1 MMNIVEINKEIKPP
15 WTEWK
20 WNHSAWKPMGYDK
33 AIPRENAI
41 GISVYVENLRQIS
54 NNILGA

>member
-1 MMNIVEINKEIKPP
+1 
-15 WTEWK
+15 
-20 WNHSAWKPMGYDK
+20 MGYDK